1 MVRERAIGSG
11 VQPRPASPSAKR
23 AVAGLVSVSNLTQ
36 PTLCPELHRQS
47 IKPHCECHLGHPLRP
62 CHGPTAMSGCPAPSV
77 FSGCNPDFLN
87 VDLTA
92 SRNSATGS
100 SEWWPLDLL
109 ISMTLSRDHSGRSC
123 PVATGLPGWACRI
136 RTSESVR
143 EPPNWICVTISPEV
157 GASPAGETIRVGAAA
172 LSHSIVSS
180 SPFSSSATDGPRNST
195 SSSMISTALRFGWD
209 DPVVPLALSAGL
221 MEKSSRA
228 LVAALAR

>member
-180 SPFSSSATDGPRNST
+180 SPSSSSATVSRRNSA

-209 DPVVPLALSAGL
+209 DPVVAHLL
-221 MEKSSRA
+221 RV
-228 LVAALAR
+228 LVRVAIQFAH